1 MKIKRKTFW
10 GGIIAALCACTALT
24 FGAVFSSNNKVEA
37 SAATATMNATTVKPT
52 MSFGTIKYAQ
62 SSTSSPL
69 WGSNAGVGTYSYN
82 DDLSA
87 TNPDTTRISSAAT
100 VGADGT
106 SGTVTTDF
114 DMTANRNKIIAVPVY
129 LTFDL
134 PANTV
139 YRITWN
145 WSFTDIAAGK
155 QEHAIHYFQDTPID
169 NFLDGDY
176 YGKWTNSQDFGAKH
190 DMVVYN
196 DTSTDKTDYTL
207 YSIYYAYVM
216 NATSGDFSFQFDL
229 SFDFMEGPQIEL
241 PATSGDIEKT
251 YTGSPLQFDLKYAGT
266 PTVNAQYHTESTATY
281 DKAYE
286 CVEVASVTG
295 IDYEG
300 NAITIANSTVELN
313 GTNNGEGTFKP
324 TKAGTY
330 KVKLKIKDSFLSR
343 GVKFTGGV
351 TEKELTYTV
360 KRKAVDAPSI
370 SDSTKPYKG
379 AEYDFYPDEKFDADI
394 MTVDQSASSSNVA
407 GANIIWDDTN
417 KKIKATNAATY
428 TVKFKLTDKNYLWR
442 VGAVESAADQ
452 SATITITPK
461 KLKVPTISG
470 DKVYTGA
477 AQTFQLFDF
486 DSGNDIKV
494 TNAAGANGK
503 TITGV
508 GGVAWMDKT
517 DKFEA
522 KDVDDYTV
530 TLQPRSTTNYVWDD
544 ATGGSGVRTCKFAIT
559 QKELSFTFTCSE
571 TGGAW
576 EYGTSGVTIT
586 ATENSIAADSL
597 SLIFYYDNK
606 TNLLTGTPDP
616 LNGKITQIEI
626 PDTITNGKHTLYAEL
641 HGSTGANGN
650 YKLAENKNSFKFNV
664 TSGAID
670 LSDIEWSYTV
680 DGANGGK
687 IENGG
692 ELPFKLKNGT
702 TAGVLYELSVNIPD
716 ELNYIVVDTSK
727 YTDGYNG
734 DISKNTV
741 TAADSVYT
749 LTVALKST
757 DSTKEFSDG
766 NGGMSSTCDLTITW
780 KIIKGTFDLSGVK
793 WEYTYTDSYGQ
804 KQTKDY
810 TGALEYDDINY
821 AVRIKASTLP
831 AGLTLA
837 EAYEYSDRQ
846 RNADSYS
853 ASAKKSDFSWNR
865 ANFNDPDD
873 TVAALTLSW
882 QIKQKNLHTNFKY
895 ERVQATKTDGT
906 PVSFFNKVLDID
918 DKYKSFVKYEYTD
931 SEGNVVS
938 LQEII
943 DAVDMTSIKNY
954 TVRAYID
961 PAATAASNF
970 ELTDNGTDPTD
981 TITTGSNNAPVYA
994 VIDGVLINGVNASD
1008 YKVVYDGQPHFNKL
1022 EVVSGSGI
1030 KISDFTVTYYKGASL
1045 SAEKFADG
1053 EYPVQAGEYLMEIV
1067 LGSSAQDDY
1076 IMLLDVIKITIEK
1089 KEIVVPTVGEIVF
1102 SGEYINLADY
1112 LGGSYAEYKDI
1123 ITLSGD
1129 YQDLRN
1135 VSQSGYKARLVLID
1149 SNYKWAQPATAEPAS
1164 MKLFAVKSFDAA
1176 LEVLDDVTAEL
1187 PWNITP
1193 LVVDASEMWVKGKSG
1208 ATLNL
1213 PASISKFID
1222 AETLSVLYR
1231 YYDEAEQ
1238 YVETPELKGGKSF
1251 MVEAVFGGIDAENGN
1266 VLFKTADGNVS
1277 AVSDKVSYTVP
1288 QSAAVA
1294 FLGSTLVFIKA
1305 NWLWFAIGAAVLL
1318 FLIILICIIAGA
1330 KRRKRKREDLAEK
1343 RRLEKE
1349 AREDQRR
1356 REDREERMA
1365 RLMQQ
1370 QMLMPQMVPQGMA
1383 QAGGASS
1390 NEILELKAEMAA
1402 MRTEATL
1409 RAEMAAKES
1418 AEIKA
1423 VQAAEQQVANLLARL
1438 GGEQVVTN
1446 GVTLDKL
1453 TELVEKTVER
1463 VLDRREKAAA
1473 APSTVSD
1480 GAAAPTAAQVPPDT
1494 VMTTVTTTKIDTT
1507 KKSAQNAQAAQAAP
1521 AGRTVVRNF
1530 VAPMPVDDGRVFD
1543 VGGFYKPADP
1553 MTDMD
1558 LTDDENKE

>member
-1 MKIKRKTFW
+1 
-10 GGIIAALCACTALT
+10 
-24 FGAVFSSNNKVEA
+24 
-37 SAATATMNATTVKPT
+37 
-52 MSFGTIKYAQ
+52 
-62 SSTSSPL
+62 
-69 WGSNAGVGTYSYN
+69 
-82 DDLSA
+82 
-87 TNPDTTRISSAAT
+87 
-100 VGADGT
+100 
-106 SGTVTTDF
+106 
-114 DMTANRNKIIAVPVY
+114 
-129 LTFDL
+129 
-134 PANTV
+134 
-139 YRITWN
+139 
-145 WSFTDIAAGK
+145 
-155 QEHAIHYFQDTPID
+155 
-169 NFLDGDY
+169 
-176 YGKWTNSQDFGAKH
+176 
-190 DMVVYN
+190 
-196 DTSTDKTDYTL
+196 
-207 YSIYYAYVM
+207 
-216 NATSGDFSFQFDL
+216 
-229 SFDFMEGPQIEL
+229 
-241 PATSGDIEKT
+241 
-251 YTGSPLQFDLKYAGT
+251 
-266 PTVNAQYHTESTATY
+266 
-281 DKAYE
+281 
-286 CVEVASVTG
+286 
-295 IDYEG
+295 
-300 NAITIANSTVELN
+300 
-313 GTNNGEGTFKP
+313 
-324 TKAGTY
+324 
-330 KVKLKIKDSFLSR
+330 
-343 GVKFTGGV
+343 
-351 TEKELTYTV
+351 
-360 KRKAVDAPSI
+360 
-370 SDSTKPYKG
+370 
-379 AEYDFYPDEKFDADI
+379 
-394 MTVDQSASSSNVA
+394 
-407 GANIIWDDTN
+407 
-417 KKIKATNAATY
+417 
-428 TVKFKLTDKNYLWR
+428 
-442 VGAVESAADQ
+442 
-452 SATITITPK
+452 
-461 KLKVPTISG
+461 
-470 DKVYTGA
+470 
-477 AQTFQLFDF
+477 
-486 DSGNDIKV
+486 
-494 TNAAGANGK
+494 
-503 TITGV
+503 
-508 GGVAWMDKT
+508 
-517 DKFEA
+517 
-522 KDVDDYTV
+522 
-530 TLQPRSTTNYVWDD
+530 
-544 ATGGSGVRTCKFAIT
+544 
-559 QKELSFTFTCSE
+559 
-571 TGGAW
+571 
-576 EYGTSGVTIT
+576 
-586 ATENSIAADSL
+586 
-597 SLIFYYDNK
+597 
-606 TNLLTGTPDP
+606 
-616 LNGKITQIEI
+616 
-626 PDTITNGKHTLYAEL
+626 
-641 HGSTGANGN
+641 
-650 YKLAENKNSFKFNV
+650 
-664 TSGAID
+664 
-670 LSDIEWSYTV
+670 
-680 DGANGGK
+680 
-687 IENGG
+687 
-692 ELPFKLKNGT
+692 
-702 TAGVLYELSVNIPD
+702 
-716 ELNYIVVDTSK
+716 
-727 YTDGYNG
+727 
-734 DISKNTV
+734 
-741 TAADSVYT
+741 
-749 LTVALKST
+749 
-757 DSTKEFSDG
+757 
-766 NGGMSSTCDLTITW
+766 
-780 KIIKGTFDLSGVK
+780 
-793 WEYTYTDSYGQ
+793 

-810 TGALEYDDINY
+810 TGAIEYDDINY

-1318 FLIILICIIAGA
+1318 FLIILICIIAVA

-1453 TELVEKTVER
+1453 TEIVEMTVER

-1480 GAAAPTAAQVPPDT
+1480 GAAAPVAAQVPPDT

-1507 KKSAQNAQAAQAAP
+1507 RKSQNADRAAQAAP

-1543 VGGFYKPADP
+1543 VGGFYNPADP
-1553 MTDMD
+1553 V
-1558 LTDDENKE
+1558 TDDIDNLLGDDNK